1 MASLRTLERAI
12 EVAQAI
18 GALES
23 NWYGHPRPIRY
34 PRDVTALVQA
44 GLGLDVV
51 RIPALTADKVLHYLR
66 VASGY
71 DPGEEYEAPY
81 GHSAPGPVPTLLY
94 IGPPQSLLF
103 VESNLPASLANYS
116 LAREIGYYIA
126 AVFDVWDLWQT
137 SLPTQVRSIAD
148 AVDWTLPDTG
158 LQLRGLLRHLP
169 GCAPPDGW
177 AGRATRRAELQG
189 DIIARE
195 LLSPWGQVAAIHGP
209 GGMGA
214 NRTDMVRLLVERYG
228 LPALVAA
235 TYCDDLQSAQ
245 HLPPPA
251 PWTRPQPFPAP
262 HESQPLAGDGLP
274 GLNLSDCNSAED
286 DEPGF

>member
-12 EVAQAI
+12 EIAQAI
-18 GALES
+18 GELES
-23 NWYGHPRPIRY
+23 NWYGHPRPVRY
-34 PRDVTALVQA
+34 PRDVTAMALA
-44 GLGLDVV
+44 SLGLDVV
-51 RIPALTADKVLHYLR
+51 RIPALTTDRVLHYLR

-71 DPGEEYEAPY
+71 DSGDEYETSCGVSGPA
-81 GHSAPGPVPTLLY
+81 PVPTILY
-94 IGPPQSLLF
+94 VGPPQSLLF
-103 VESNLPASLANYS
+103 LESNLPASLANYS

-126 AVFDVWDLWQT
+126 AVYDLWDLWQT
-137 SLPTQVRSIAD
+137 SLPTQVSSIAD
-148 AVDWTLPDTG
+148 AFDWALPDTG

-177 AGRATRRAELQG
+177 ASRATRRAELQG

-214 NRTDMVRLLVERYG
+214 NRTEMVRLLVERYG

-245 HLPPPA
+245 HHPPPA
-251 PWTRPQPFPAP
+251 PWTRAHPFPAP
-262 HESQPLAGDGLP
+262 HESQLLVGDGLP
-274 GLNLSDCNSAED
+274 GLNLSDCSSPEED
-286 DEPGF
+286 DPGF